1 MLCDIA
7 WKMFQQKSPSQMK
20 EPLTVPSSAKLNGV
34 LAAFDHL
41 PAQIGWT
48 GHLGRPD
55 GQQR

>member
-1 MLCDIA
+1 
-7 WKMFQQKSPSQMK
+7 MK
-20 EPLTVPSSAKLNGV
+20 EPLTVPSSAKLNGL